1 LVATVE
7 TNSRQATQI
16 VLSTGDLRLLQAV
29 LLFDGGGRLSDEFD
43 EDVLEARALDFE
55 FAEGQGGGGGDPEE
69 VPRMRRR
76 IEQLQAELRLYRGG
90 GEGAQRFEQLE
101 EEIARVAEE
110 RDRLKMRVGE
120 LEATLRAEGGDAK
133 VQRAGAIAQTAAE
146 IVSGLNDVLSN
157 LRINVMAAEGEF
169 DQYASAIPRASFELI
184 REALRSSAVDME
196 TARELLRKLRALAM

>member
-1 LVATVE
+1 
-7 TNSRQATQI
+7 
-16 VLSTGDLRLLQAV
+16 
-29 LLFDGGGRLSDEFD
+29 
-43 EDVLEARALDFE
+43 
-55 FAEGQGGGGGDPEE
+55 
-69 VPRMRRR
+69 M
-76 IEQLQAELRLYRGG
+76 
-90 GEGAQRFEQLE
+90 
-101 EEIARVAEE
+101 
-110 RDRLKMRVGE
+110 
-120 LEATLRAEGGDAK
+120 